1 MRASY
6 LRLLLAVG
14 MMAPAISPA
23 AGNNP
28 FVPSA
33 PASAVSEQFE
43 SRLRALE
50 ERAISAEKRLSE
62 LTMENLPGLPGE
74 MLKGAK
80 VESVADE
87 SVEVIGMINGKCLVK
102 RGSGTSRLEEAST
115 KEPCESRK
123 PAKAEPES
131 IK

>member
-6 LRLLLAVG
+6 LRLLLVMG

-33 PASAVSEQFE
+33 PAIPVSDQFE
-43 SRLRALE
+43 TRLRVLE
-50 ERAISAEKRLSE
+50 ERALNAEKLLGE

-74 MLKGAK
+74 MFKGAQAEA
-80 VESVADE
+80 VGDE
-87 SVEVIGMINGKCLVK
+87 SDEVIGMINGKCLVK
-102 RGSGTSRLEEAST
+102 RGSTSRLEEAST
-115 KEPCESRK
+115 KGPCQSRK
-123 PAKAEPES
+123 PAPKAEP
-131 IK
+131 